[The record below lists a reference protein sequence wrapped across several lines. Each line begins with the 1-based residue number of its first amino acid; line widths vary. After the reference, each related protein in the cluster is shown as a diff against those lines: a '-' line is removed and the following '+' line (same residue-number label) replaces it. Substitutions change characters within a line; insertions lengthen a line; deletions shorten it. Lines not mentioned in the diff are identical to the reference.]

1 MLREYGDDLG
11 GIVSAKEDDDGSSS
25 NYHNPYS
32 YAPSRKSF
40 ASSAAPQ
47 KGSGLSAPPSSRSTD
62 RSRSRDPPSSRKS
75 STSGKGD
82 PPSGQGDLQ
91 ERNPAASMSS
101 SSLSTAPAKPTKP
114 KKFGNFQHP
123 PLNMLRKSAGN
134 PAASRY
140 VAVQGGGETS
150 PSSVGP
156 KTSPAKK
163 TVLHRLMRSKSEVN
177 LTPTPST
184 ANPPTPPTA
193 RPPPPPP
200 ATTAAESK
208 ERRRTSPP
216 MPSPSSPTKRWSI
229 DERRGSAGSGNLLNP
244 PSAPLSPTRAASFDL
259 QRSRPSSFSTT
270 VMFRDLTEAQAV
282 KRSEDEK
289 NKMWDMLLEKSEKAG
304 GTLHAKIDSSFY

>member
-1 MLREYGDDLG
+1 MYS
-11 GIVSAKEDDDGSSS
+11 SAT
-25 NYHNPYS
+25 
-32 YAPSRKSF
+32 SRKSF

-47 KGSGLSAPPSSRSTD
+47 KGSGLSAPPSRRSTD

-75 STSGKGD
+75 SASGKGE
-82 PPSGQGDLQ
+82 PASGQGDLQ
-91 ERNPAASMSS
+91 ARNPTASMSS
-101 SSLSTAPAKPTKP
+101 SSLSMPPAKPTKS
-114 KKFGNFQHP
+114 KKPGNFQHP
-123 PLNMLRKSAGN
+123 PLNMLRKSSGN

-150 PSSVGP
+150 PSSAGP

-184 ANPPTPPTA
+184 AKPPTPPTA
-193 RPPPPPP
+193 RPPPPP
-200 ATTAAESK
+200 TTTSAESK

-216 MPSPSSPTKRWSI
+216 IPSPSSPTKRWSI
-229 DERRGSAGSGNLLNP
+229 DERRGSAGSGNLLSP

-270 VMFRDLTEAQAV
+270 VMFRDLTEAAGV

-289 NKMWDMLLEKSEKAG
+289 NKMWDMLLERSEKAG